1 MAALEGLGQATILLG
16 TTEFGRKTRRDLQT
30 MGFPADHY
38 FCIPHNYI
46 HLTDEHVNELLNQL
60 AQELGDNLLDDRLI
74 SLTQHPEDVLVMV
87 AGGSGAGAHNLCIPS
102 FGNTRAVTVAVP

>member
-16 TTEFGRKTRRDLQT
+16 TTEFDRKTRQELQT

-46 HLTDEHVNELLNQL
+46 HLTDEHFNELLHQL
-60 AQELGDNLLDDRLI
+60 AQDI
-74 SLTQHPEDVLVMV
+74 ATLVGTS
-87 AGGSGAGAHNLCIPS
+87 A
-102 FGNTRAVTVAVP
+102 